1 MKEQILEKLSS
12 VQNALDNIEVK
23 HRQNVALMTGVMS
36 ILDEVRYLIENS
48 NFVEAEQQRDEG

>member
-23 HRQNVALMTGVMS
+23 HRQNVALMTGVMG